1 MPDVSTGSVYSV
13 YTVMYIHQESSDL
26 ALHNPY
32 IGHLV
37 DKVPGTFN
45 NTIIPPF
52 TGPVQYYGLCIL
64 HKLFLSR
71 MKYCTTHHISLEL
84 YYKCCSAFHASTFK
98 YNFLE

>member
-52 TGPVQYYGLCIL
+52 TGPVQYYSPANYCNLGLAYAYCINC
-64 HKLFLSR
+64 FFQ
-71 MKYCTTHHISLEL
+71 E
-84 YYKCCSAFHASTFK
+84 
-98 YNFLE
+98 